1 MFPMSIFKNP
11 IFYPVLITTFTAQ
24 VLKFVIEAIKNK
36 NIDLKYLISSG
47 GMPSSHSAMVSSL
60 LTTLALND
68 PQGVNSKVFAISLTF
83 ALIVMYDAANIRRSA
98 GEHAA
103 LLNKLSKLIHYHSN
117 NEIKLNENDLKEVL
131 GHTPLEVISGAL
143 LGIILSV
150 LINRVA
156 K

>member
-1 MFPMSIFKNP
+1 MFLISILKNP
-11 IFYPVLITTFTAQ
+11 IFYPVLITSFIAQ
-24 VLKFVIEAIKNK
+24 TLKFIIAIIKNK
-36 NIDLKYLISSG
+36 NIDVKYLISSG
-47 GMPSSHSAMVSSL
+47 GMPSSHSAMVTSL
-60 LTTLALND
+60 LTTLALNN
-68 PQGVNSKVFAISLTF
+68 PEGYNSTIFAVALTF

-103 LLNKLSKLIHYHSN
+103 LLNKLNKLIHYHSN

-143 LGIILSV
+143 LGILLSI
-150 LINRVA
+150 LINKIV